1 MDESQN
7 LTIAPSYMET
17 AHPNLIKWQ
26 LDYEG
31 DLKKLKHEWAGEV
44 PEMRSD
50 GVAWVK
56 KLKPKMNEEGLNT
69 IIPYVRSMIS
79 KSPLSNLTEDEVNKI
94 CLTVGRNIADVLFLK
109 YDIFEIDKNF
119 LSIIVD
125 QATDFVYI
133 VLKRAQDEGER
144 HFLKETSQV
153 TEVHTDGGAG
163 DSKSVFG
170 KLFKN

>member
-7 LTIAPSYMET
+7 MTVAPSYMDT
-17 AHPNLIKWQ
+17 ASPNLIKWQ

-31 DLKKLKHEWAGEV
+31 DLKRLKNEWAGRV
-44 PEMRSD
+44 PEMKQE
-50 GVAWVK
+50 GVVWVK

-69 IIPYVRSMIS
+69 VIPYVRSMIS
-79 KSPLSNLTEDEVNKI
+79 KSPLSNLTEEEVNKI

-109 YDIFEIDKNF
+109 YDLFEIDKNF

-144 HFLKETSQV
+144 HFLKETSHV
-153 TEVHTDGGAG
+153 TEVHTDRGEENQKG
-163 DSKSVFG
+163 VFG